1 MVCWR
6 RGLAAIG
13 CAITLTAT
21 NGYAASETAGSV
33 IAPPPAAEPHT
44 AGEVTFS
51 QRHPPGSVG
60 SVETAERAL
69 ADAKAAR
76 LVQEQQFV
84 TNRQDCYGLLVAEPC
99 LRRAIEDNARTERQ
113 IRAVEVE
120 ARAFKRSQAER
131 EAAAARSAKRSR
143 DSAADAGKPAGQ
155 MGTPG
160 EQQQRIDRN
169 AAALREFEAGAGE
182 RARRAERERKRLEAR
197 QAARL
202 KKAAEQRAGAAE
214 RAQQAR
220 AHEDKVKQVLERAQ
234 EKEERARKNAA
245 AAAGK

>member
-33 IAPPPAAEPHT
+33 ILPPPAAEPRT
-44 AGEVTFS
+44 AGEATFP
-51 QRHPPGSVG
+51 QRHPPGSIG
-60 SVETAERAL
+60 SVEAAERAL

-76 LVQEQQFV
+76 LAQEQQFV
-84 TNRQDCYGLLVAEPC
+84 TDRQNCYGLLVAEPC
-99 LRRAIEDNARTERQ
+99 LRRAIEDNARAERQ
-113 IRAVEVE
+113 IRAVEIE
-120 ARAFKRSQAER
+120 ARAFKRSQTER
-131 EAAAARSAKRSR
+131 EAAAARSARRSR
-143 DSAADAGKPAGQ
+143 EGGADAGKPAGQ
-155 MGTPG
+155 IGAAG
-160 EQQQRIDRN
+160 EQQQRIERN
-169 AAALREFEAGAGE
+169 AAALREFEAGAAE
-182 RARRAERERKRLEAR
+182 RAHRAERERKRLEAK

-214 RAQQAR
+214 RAQRAR
-220 AHEDKVKQVLERAQ
+220 AQEEKVKQVLERAQ

>member
-1 MVCWR
+1 MCWR
-6 RGLAAIG
+6 RGLAAIC
-13 CAITLTAT
+13 CALALAAT
-21 NGYAASETAGSV
+21 TGYAASETAGSV
-33 IAPPPAAEPHT
+33 VAPPPAAEPQLG
-44 AGEVTFS
+44 GEATFLK
-51 QRHPPGSVG
+51 RHPPGSIA
-60 SVETAERAL
+60 SVEAAERAL
-69 ADAKAAR
+69 AAAKAAR

-99 LRRAIEDNARTERQ
+99 LLRATEDNARIERQ

-120 ARAFKRSQAER
+120 ARAFKRSQTER

-143 DSAADAGKPAGQ
+143 DSGADVGKPAGQ
-155 MGTPG
+155 MGAPG

-214 RAQQAR
+214 RAQRAR

-234 EKEERARKNAA
+234 EKEARALKNEAA
-245 AAAGK
+245 APGK